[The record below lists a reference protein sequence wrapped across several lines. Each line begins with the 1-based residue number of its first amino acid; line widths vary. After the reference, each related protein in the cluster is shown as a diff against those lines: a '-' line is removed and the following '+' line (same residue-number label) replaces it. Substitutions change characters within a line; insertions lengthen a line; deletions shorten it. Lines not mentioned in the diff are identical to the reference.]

1 MTDNLEQDKIVH
13 LAKANFLFF
22 CKYILGMEIGPHH
35 KDWSE
40 LLRTHH
46 RILIECAR
54 GHGKSWFVNRA
65 YVLWLIYR
73 NLQVVDILVVSFS
86 EKQAVELLK
95 MVSEEVM
102 RNPNLA
108 HLRPTT
114 QQTWQSVYLEFKG
127 GHKVRGLG
135 FGTSVRG
142 LHPSHIIVDD
152 PLKDEGGMNPEDQHK
167 YFMGAL
173 SGTAVRNTQIVV
185 IGTPLANGDLL
196 EQLESNTIYVF
207 RPYPAE
213 NAERTAPLFPT
224 LFTLEEL
231 RRKEEEIGSLAY
243 AQEFLLQRVDPKTQI
258 FKDQYKTINTLSEF
272 PDDIICTRTIID
284 PAISEK
290 SKACDSAIVT
300 LSGDT
305 RNHIWERETDLL
317 KSDNPALMVDRIIQ
331 IVDRYKDYPDYA
343 VVIESEVFQKVLAAD
358 IRVKLIEKNINV
370 RVIEVRHQG
379 NEGKHQRICGMQ
391 AKWEGRAIHLLPGS
405 PLIDQHRYYRP
416 LIKGAKIDALDA
428 EAWWNHPE
436 VSSPYYQ
443 SQPIIGE
450 IGEEARQ

>member
-1 MTDNLEQDKIVH
+1 MNNDELQKVVH
-13 LAKANFLFF
+13 IAKSNFLFF
-22 CKYILGMEIGPHH
+22 CKYILNMDIGPHH
-35 KDWSE
+35 IEWAE
-40 LLRTHH
+40 LLRSEM
-46 RILIECAR
+46 RILIESAR
-54 GHGKSWFVNRA
+54 GHGKSWFISKA
-65 YVLWLIYR
+65 YVLWLLYR
-73 NLQVVDILVVSFS
+73 NVLVVDILVVSFS
-86 EKQAVELLK
+86 EKQAIELLK
-95 MVSEEVM
+95 LVSEEVM

-108 HLRPTT
+108 HLRPTS
-114 QQTWQSVYLEFKG
+114 QQTWQSSYLEFKG

-152 PLKDEGGMNPEDQHK
+152 PLKDEGGMNPEDQYK

-173 SGTAVRNTQIVV
+173 SGTAVRITQIVI
-185 IGTPLANGDLL
+185 IGTPLDNGDLL
-196 EQLESNTIYVF
+196 EQLEGNPIYKF
-207 RPYPAE
+207 RSYPAE
-213 NAERTAPLFPT
+213 NTERTAPLFPT

-243 AQEFLLQRVDPKTQI
+243 AREFLLQRIDPKTQV
-258 FKDQYKTINTLSEF
+258 FKDQYKTINTLAAF
-272 PDDIICTRTIID
+272 PDDIVVTRTLID

-300 LSGDT
+300 MSGDT
-305 RNHIWERETDLL
+305 RNHIWERETDLIR
-317 KSDNPALMVDRIIQ
+317 SDNSALVLDRIIE

-358 IRVKLIEKNINV
+358 LRVRLIDKNINI

-391 AKWEGRAIHLLPGS
+391 PKWEGRAIHLLPGS

-416 LIKGAKIDALDA
+416 NIKGAKIDALDA

-436 VSSPYYQ
+436 VSSPYFE
-443 SQPIIGE
+443 SHPVIGE
-450 IGEEARQ
+450 VTDDARS

>member
-1 MTDNLEQDKIVH
+1 VDPAQIVN

-22 CKYILGMEIGPHH
+22 CKYILNMDIGPHH
-35 KDWSE
+35 TDWAE
-40 LLRTHH
+40 LLRTES

-65 YVLWLIYR
+65 YVIWLIYR
-73 NLQVVDILVVSFS
+73 NVQVVDVLVVSFS

-95 MVSEEVM
+95 MISEEVM
-102 RNPNLA
+102 RNPNLT
-108 HLRPTT
+108 HLRPST

-152 PLKDEGGMNPEDQHK
+152 PLKDEGGMNPEEQFK

-173 SGTAVRNTQIVV
+173 SGTAVRKTQIVV
-185 IGTPLANGDLL
+185 IGTPLDNGDLL
-196 EQLESNTIYVF
+196 EQLESNPIYKF
-207 RPYPAE
+207 RAYPAE

-243 AQEFLLQRVDPKTQI
+243 AREFLLQRIDPKTQI
-258 FKDQYKTINTLSEF
+258 FKDQYKTINTLAQF
-272 PDDIICTRTIID
+272 PDDVITTRTIID

-305 RNHIWERETDLL
+305 RNHIWERETDIIH
-317 KSDNPALMVDRIIQ
+317 SDNPALLLDRIIQ
-331 IVDRYKDYPDYA
+331 IIERFQDYPDYA
-343 VVIESEVFQKVLAAD
+343 VVIEAELFQKVLAAD
-358 IRVKLIEKNINV
+358 LRAKLIEKGINV

-391 AKWEGRAIHLLPGS
+391 SKWEGRAIHLLPES
-405 PLIDQHRYYRP
+405 VLIDQHRYYRP

-428 EAWWNHPE
+428 EAWWNHPD
-436 VSSPYYQ
+436 V
-443 SQPIIGE
+443 SQPYMHASPVVGE
-450 IGEEARQ
+450 ISEEARQ